1 MELSSLRLVAALAV
15 TGVALV
21 GCSAEPT
28 ESESE
33 AASAVVQGV
42 IRVDRTVSEEGV
54 ASTISAKF
62 LRAQADDITSAE
74 RLVGTQLEIPNEG
87 DCTLPADTRAASS
100 LVRRPVDLVDVGDL
114 SLRSNHERHLEQ
126 QGAAQGW
133 QLTPRAFP
141 DIGALVSGVFYT
153 QPDGAFDPNLELE
166 LPAPGRYT
174 VTATGAASVDPFT
187 FDVDAP
193 AVPTNVR
200 VAGQSFAKDRDPSVV
215 VGRDIPIEW
224 DPEPARGAGDGLVY
238 VDVHAS
244 KAYRCT
250 FRDSGSAILPSDV
263 LSSED
268 DAQFVVISIHRVRE
282 ESVRVDLQPGAAQ
295 ELTSVRFDYARSGR
309 VAAVSRDSGLSTSE
323 P

>member
-1 MELSSLRLVAALAV
+1 MKLSSFGLVAALTVA
-15 TGVALV
+15 GVALV
-21 GCSAEPT
+21 GCSAEPA

-42 IRVDRTVSEEGV
+42 IRVDRTVSEDGI

-62 LRAQADDITSAE
+62 LRAQPDDITSAE

-87 DCTLPADTRAASS
+87 DCTLPIEARPPPEPAR

-114 SLRSNHERHLEQ
+114 SLRASRSS
-126 QGAAQGW
+126 GW

-153 QPDGAFDPNLELE
+153 QPDATFDPGAELE

-187 FDVDAP
+187 FDVEAP
-193 AVPTNVR
+193 AVPANVR
-200 VAGQSFAKDRDPSVV
+200 VAGQAFAKDHDPTVI

-224 DPEPARGAGDGLVY
+224 DAAPQGAGRGDGLVY
-238 VDVHAS
+238 VDVHAA

-250 FRDSGSAILPSDV
+250 FRDTGTAILPSDV
-263 LSSED
+263 LSSDD
-268 DAQFVVISIHRVRE
+268 DAQPITLSIHRVRE
-282 ESVRVDLQPGAAQ
+282 ESVRVDLQPGSTQ

-309 VAAVSRDSGLSTSE
+309 VMASLFSSAQSSASSE